1 MHKKTWVYIIAYFF
15 IAITI
20 QPMTYEINDYS
31 LKTNQNTSARG
42 TFVWNGIITLD
53 NDYIVA
59 TNDILTIEACTEIN
73 LDQGVRLIVEGRL
86 IIEGTIPC
94 PVIMNN
100 QGLGDHEGILF
111 EPSSKNKANKI
122 DNLTIIIVI
131 MESLFFQVTP
141 KLII

>member
-1 MHKKTWVYIIAYFF
+1 
-15 IAITI
+15 
-20 QPMTYEINDYS
+20 MTYEINDYS

-111 EPSSKNKANKI
+111 EPSSKNK
-122 DNLTIIIVI
+122 DVLYRRCYV
-131 MESLFFQVTP
+131 L
-141 KLII
+141 L